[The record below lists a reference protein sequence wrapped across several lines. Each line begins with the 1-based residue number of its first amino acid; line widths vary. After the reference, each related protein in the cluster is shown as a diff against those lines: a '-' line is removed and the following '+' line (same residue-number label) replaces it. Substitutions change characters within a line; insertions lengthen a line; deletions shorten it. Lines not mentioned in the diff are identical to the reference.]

1 MSNKIYS
8 SFEELDRDIRIAG
21 LKQSIAE
28 ERFRGGIQL
37 IREQFQLRSLKNE
50 TQDILR
56 KFVLPWAI
64 QWGIKK
70 LRKG

>member
-1 MSNKIYS
+1 MSNKVYS

-28 ERFRGGIQL
+28 ERFRGGLHL
-37 IREQFQLRSLKNE
+37 IREQFQFRSLKSGTE
-50 TQDILR
+50 DILR